1 MNRSLQAVST
11 DQAPQAI
18 GPYSQAICAPGGGEG
33 SLVFCSGQIALSP
46 TTGTLVGAGD
56 VAAETDQVMRNLS
69 AVLAAAGCSLE
80 QVVKTTIFLADMADF
95 AAVNEVYGRHLPSG
109 HRPARATVQVA
120 GLPRG
125 ARVEID
131 AIAVRPAA
139 G

>member
-18 GPYSQAICAPGGGEG
+18 GPYSQAICAPGGEG
-33 SLVFCSGQIALSP
+33 GLVFCSGQIALSP

-56 VAAETDQVMRNLS
+56 VAAEAEQVMRNLS

-80 QVVKTTIFLADMADF
+80 HVVKTTIFLADMADF